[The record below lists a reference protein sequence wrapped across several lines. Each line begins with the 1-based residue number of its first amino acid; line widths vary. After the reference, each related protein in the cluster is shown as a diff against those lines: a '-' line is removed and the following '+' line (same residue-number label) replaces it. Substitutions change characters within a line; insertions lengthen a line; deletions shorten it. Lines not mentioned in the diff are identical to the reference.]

1 MRNFSDMRMTRAATL
16 DEAELDQLTDLFSD
30 FPLAGEEQPPIPL
43 EPLPSNHST
52 DNRKD
57 NNNVNGTPN
66 TEAVENN
73 RPQRVSVTSNTA
85 SSAAKKRR
93 LMINLIVQSFGFLLL
108 FTAYQ
113 SLQNLQSSI
122 NDDRNIG
129 QTSLAVL
136 YGVLIPSCPFLAPV
150 VMGLLGLKWTI
161 TGSMALYVVFTI
173 ANYWLEFYTLIP
185 ASVLVGAAAACLWAA
200 NGAYLTELA
209 IKYAQTSQI
218 WGNLISSLVLR
229 QRAESPGPVP
239 EANLTHCGASHCPDA
254 GDVSFTLPQG
264 HSLRVTLISI
274 YLACGVLAVLIMA
287 LFADRMK
294 ESELQHHCLSICRR
308 KPPPDAPPEDPVAQQ
323 AVAEQQEDAPAT
335 DWRLLCDR
343 FIVAWRFLF
352 QEKRMMLLIPLIT
365 YGTMQQALNVA
376 VFTRAFVGCT
386 LGVHWIGYVM
396 ICYGVCDAFSAFLI
410 GRIRNWVP
418 RQALVAVG
426 AVLNL
431 GLMIHLL
438 ALTPHPKYAAVYFV
452 HVGLWGVADAI
463 WQTQINSLYGVLFP
477 GCQEVAFSMD
487 GFWGAIGYTVP
498 YFFYFD
504 ISFYQ
509 RKVTSRHAAWFLG
522 VPVAFGYGGYL
533 CAAVKIYILLTLL
546 CVSMTTYSVLE
557 SPAMSFSDLSI
568 TRKHS
573 LGEENGSTDHLTYRN
588 SHAMSGVDNLE
599 FSDIAKKDDANAD
612 VTPSYQ
618 NAADVTVPM
627 ETVPKWRIWK
637 NLLVIC
643 IAFLFNF
650 TAFQSLQ
657 NLQSSLNYSEGLGV
671 ASLSVIYARYT
682 LMPMSV
688 TLGLAAAPLW
698 TAKSKYVTTSGIRY
712 AGMVGETQEDVIT
725 MFFGIFFMQVRHYQ
739 WDPVRRHGG
748 GDAGGRHHHVLRYL
762 LHGMVGETQED
773 VITMF
778 FGIFFMVRLF
788 VCLFV
793 WCNKYVT
800 ASGIRYAGMVGET
813 QEDVISM
820 FFGIFF
826 MVFQSGQIWGN
837 LISSLVLERGNVTS
851 LGLTPE
857 ELSEICGAN
866 NCPNSTGALQPPTTS
881 TVNLLVGIYLGCGLF
896 AVLVLAVFLDKL
908 KSEGEEKKPGLELLI
923 ATLKHLKDDRRQ
935 VLLVPITIYSG
946 LEQAYVSGDYTK
958 SFVSCALGIEWIG
971 YVMICYGVC
980 DAFFSFL
987 LGRLIKFTGRLPLFI
1002 TGAVAHLAMIIT
1014 MLVWSPNPNQL
1025 PVFFVLAACWGLGD
1039 AVWQLE
1045 INALYGYLFRKN
1057 QEAGFSNYR
1066 LWESLGFVVAFAYSN
1081 FICTNVKLY
1090 ILLGVLVLGMMGYA
1104 VVEYNEKQDPE
1115 EADTKM

>member
-1 MRNFSDMRMTRAATL
+1 MVCNNPRFLYPFPPFCSVEGTDNVAFDFSDMRMTRAATL

-43 EPLPSNHST
+43 EPMPPENSRNNNL
-52 DNRKD
+52 D
-57 NNNVNGTPN
+57 NNNVNDTPA
-66 TEAVENN
+66 TEAVEGS
-73 RPQRVSVTSNTA
+73 RPQRVSVTSNRA

-136 YGVLIPSCPFLAPV
+136 YGVLILSCPFLAPV
-150 VMGLLGLKWTI
+150 VMGLFGLKWTI
-161 TGSMALYVVFTI
+161 TGSMMSYVIFTI

-209 IKYAQTSQI
+209 IKYAQVSKENLSVVITRFFGIFFGIFQTSQI
-218 WGNLISSLVLR
+218 WGNLISSLVLQQGADR
-229 QRAESPGPVP
+229 PGPVP
-239 EANLTHCGASHCPDA
+239 EANLSHCGASHCPDA

-264 HSLRVTLISI
+264 DHLRRTLMSI
-274 YLACGVLAVLIMA
+274 YLACGVLAVFIMA

-294 ESELQHHCLSICRR
+294 ETELPHCLDICKR
-308 KPPPDAPPEDPVAQQ
+308 KPPAEAP
-323 AVAEQQEDAPAT
+323 AESPGAEREEEASAT

-343 FIVAWRFLF
+343 FIVAWRFMF

-426 AVLNL
+426 GLLNL
-431 GLMIHLL
+431 SLMVHLL
-438 ALTPHPKYAAVYFV
+438 AMTPHPQYAAVFFV

-487 GFWGAIGYTVP
+487 GFWGAIGYTV
-498 YFFYFD
+498 
-504 ISFYQ
+504 
-509 RKVTSRHAAWFLG
+509 
-522 VPVAFGYGGYL
+522 AFSYGGYL
-533 CAAVKIYILLTLL
+533 CASVKIYILLSLL
-546 CVSMTTYSVLE
+546 GVSMTTYTVLE
-557 SPAMSFSDLSI
+557 DPAGMPFSDLSI
-568 TRKHS
+568 TRRYS
-573 LGEENGSTDHLTYRN
+573 LGEELPPELGNSTDQLAHKN
-588 SHAMSGVDNLE
+588 SQAKTGIDNME
-599 FSDIAKKDDANAD
+599 FSDVSKKEDGTDAGAI
-612 VTPSYQ
+612 TPSYQ
-618 NAADVTVPM
+618 NAEGSTDPL
-627 ETVPKWRIWK
+627 ETTAIPKWRVWK

-643 IAFLFNF
+643 CAFLFNF

-657 NLQSSLNYSEGLGV
+657 NLQSSLNYDEGLGV
-671 ASLSVIYARYT
+671 ASLSVIYASLIVSCIFVPPILIGKIGCKWTLVVSIFWYSVFTAGNFYASWYT
-682 LMPMSV
+682 LMPFSV
-688 TLGLAAAPLW
+688 TLGLAGAPLW
-698 TAKSKYVTTSGIRY
+698 TAKSKYVTTSGMRY

-725 MFFGIFFMQVRHYQ
+725 
-739 WDPVRRHGG
+739 
-748 GDAGGRHHHVLRYL
+748 
-762 LHGMVGETQED
+762 
-773 VITMF
+773 
-778 FGIFFMVRLF
+778 
-788 VCLFV
+788 
-793 WCNKYVT
+793 
-800 ASGIRYAGMVGET
+800 
-813 QEDVISM
+813 M

-857 ELSEICGAN
+857 ELSAICGAN

-908 KSEGEEKKPGLELLI
+908 KGEGEEKKPGLQLLI
-923 ATLKHLKDDRRQ
+923 ATLKHLKDDKRQ

-946 LEQAYVSGDYTK
+946 LEQAYVAGDYTK

-980 DAFFSFL
+980 DAIFSFL
-987 LGRLIKFTGRLPLFI
+987 LGRLIKLTGRIPLFV

-1014 MLVWSPNPNQL
+1014 MLVWSPDPGKL
-1025 PVFFVLAACWGLGD
+1025 EVFFVLAAFWGLGD

-1081 FICTNVKLY
+1081 FLCTDVKLY
-1090 ILLGVLVLGMMGYA
+1090 ILLAVLVLGMMGYA
-1104 VVEYNEKQDPE
+1104 LVEYNERKDPE
-1115 EADTKM
+1115 ESDTRM

>member
-1 MRNFSDMRMTRAATL
+1 MDGTERLDYRGVEGTDNVAFDFTDMRNFSDMRMTRAATL

-30 FPLAGEEQPPIPL
+30 FPLAGEEQPPIPR
-43 EPLPSNHST
+43 EPLPSNHSP

-209 IKYAQTSQI
+209 IKYAQVSKENLSVVITRFFGIFFGIFQTSQI

-308 KPPPDAPPEDPVAQQ
+308 KPPPDAPPEEP
-323 AVAEQQEDAPAT
+323 VAEQQEDAPAT

-426 AVLNL
+426 GVLNLGLMIHLLSLTLSTLPQALVAVGGVLNL

-487 GFWGAIGYTVP
+487 GFWGAIGYTV
-498 YFFYFD
+498 
-504 ISFYQ
+504 
-509 RKVTSRHAAWFLG
+509 
-522 VPVAFGYGGYL
+522 AFGYGGYL

-546 CVSMTTYSVLE
+546 CVSMTTYTVLE
-557 SPAMSFSDLSI
+557 VMEW
-568 TRKHS
+568 RKAVQES
-573 LGEENGSTDHLTYRN
+573 
-588 SHAMSGVDNLE
+588 
-599 FSDIAKKDDANAD
+599 
-612 VTPSYQ
+612 
-618 NAADVTVPM
+618 
-627 ETVPKWRIWK
+627 
-637 NLLVIC
+637 
-643 IAFLFNF
+643 
-650 TAFQSLQ
+650 
-657 NLQSSLNYSEGLGV
+657 
-671 ASLSVIYARYT
+671 ASA
-682 LMPMSV
+682 
-688 TLGLAAAPLW
+688 
-698 TAKSKYVTTSGIRY
+698 
-712 AGMVGETQEDVIT
+712 Q
-725 MFFGIFFMQVRHYQ
+725 
-739 WDPVRRHGG
+739 
-748 GDAGGRHHHVLRYL
+748 
-762 LHGMVGETQED
+762 
-773 VITMF
+773 
-778 FGIFFMVRLF
+778 
-788 VCLFV
+788 
-793 WCNKYVT
+793 
-800 ASGIRYAGMVGET
+800 
-813 QEDVISM
+813 
-820 FFGIFF
+820 
-826 MVFQSGQIWGN
+826 
-837 LISSLVLERGNVTS
+837 
-851 LGLTPE
+851 
-857 ELSEICGAN
+857 
-866 NCPNSTGALQPPTTS
+866 
-881 TVNLLVGIYLGCGLF
+881 
-896 AVLVLAVFLDKL
+896 
-908 KSEGEEKKPGLELLI
+908 
-923 ATLKHLKDDRRQ
+923 
-935 VLLVPITIYSG
+935 
-946 LEQAYVSGDYTK
+946 
-958 SFVSCALGIEWIG
+958 
-971 YVMICYGVC
+971 
-980 DAFFSFL
+980 
-987 LGRLIKFTGRLPLFI
+987 
-1002 TGAVAHLAMIIT
+1002 
-1014 MLVWSPNPNQL
+1014 
-1025 PVFFVLAACWGLGD
+1025 
-1039 AVWQLE
+1039 
-1045 INALYGYLFRKN
+1045 
-1057 QEAGFSNYR
+1057 
-1066 LWESLGFVVAFAYSN
+1066 
-1081 FICTNVKLY
+1081 
-1090 ILLGVLVLGMMGYA
+1090 
-1104 VVEYNEKQDPE
+1104 
-1115 EADTKM
+1115 

>member
-1 MRNFSDMRMTRAATL
+1 
-16 DEAELDQLTDLFSD
+16 
-30 FPLAGEEQPPIPL
+30 
-43 EPLPSNHST
+43 
-52 DNRKD
+52 
-57 NNNVNGTPN
+57 
-66 TEAVENN
+66 
-73 RPQRVSVTSNTA
+73 
-85 SSAAKKRR
+85 
-93 LMINLIVQSFGFLLL
+93 
-108 FTAYQ
+108 
-113 SLQNLQSSI
+113 
-122 NDDRNIG
+122 
-129 QTSLAVL
+129 
-136 YGVLIPSCPFLAPV
+136 
-150 VMGLLGLKWTI
+150 
-161 TGSMALYVVFTI
+161 
-173 ANYWLEFYTLIP
+173 
-185 ASVLVGAAAACLWAA
+185 
-200 NGAYLTELA
+200 
-209 IKYAQTSQI
+209 
-218 WGNLISSLVLR
+218 
-229 QRAESPGPVP
+229 
-239 EANLTHCGASHCPDA
+239 
-254 GDVSFTLPQG
+254 
-264 HSLRVTLISI
+264 
-274 YLACGVLAVLIMA
+274 
-287 LFADRMK
+287 
-294 ESELQHHCLSICRR
+294 
-308 KPPPDAPPEDPVAQQ
+308 
-323 AVAEQQEDAPAT
+323 
-335 DWRLLCDR
+335 
-343 FIVAWRFLF
+343 
-352 QEKRMMLLIPLIT
+352 
-365 YGTMQQALNVA
+365 
-376 VFTRAFVGCT
+376 
-386 LGVHWIGYVM
+386 
-396 ICYGVCDAFSAFLI
+396 
-410 GRIRNWVP
+410 
-418 RQALVAVG
+418 
-426 AVLNL
+426 
-431 GLMIHLL
+431 
-438 ALTPHPKYAAVYFV
+438 
-452 HVGLWGVADAI
+452 
-463 WQTQINSLYGVLFP
+463 
-477 GCQEVAFSMD
+477 
-487 GFWGAIGYTVP
+487 
-498 YFFYFD
+498 
-504 ISFYQ
+504 
-509 RKVTSRHAAWFLG
+509 
-522 VPVAFGYGGYL
+522 
-533 CAAVKIYILLTLL
+533 
-546 CVSMTTYSVLE
+546 
-557 SPAMSFSDLSI
+557 MSFSDLSI

-573 LGEENGSTDHLTYRN
+573 LGEENGSADHLAYNN

-599 FSDIAKKDDANAD
+599 FSDIARKEGAD

-671 ASLSVIYARYT
+671 ASLSVIYASLIVSCIFVPPILIGTIGCKWTLVVSIFWYSVFTAGNFYASWYT

-725 MFFGIFFMQVRHYQ
+725 MFFGIFFMVRMYVTTSRIRYAGMVGETQEDVITMFFGIFFMYATTSGIRYAGMVGETQEDVITMFFGIFFMYVTTSGIRYAGMVGETQEDVITMFFGIFFMYVRHYQ
-739 WDPVRRHGG
+739 RDLVRRHGG
-748 GDAGGRHHHVLRYL
+748 GDTGGRHHYVLRMYVTTSGIRYAGMVGETQEDVITMFFGIFFMYVTTSGIRYAGMVGETQEDVITMFFGIFFMYVTTSGIRYA
-762 LHGMVGETQED
+762 GMVGETQED

-778 FGIFFMVRLF
+778 FGIFFMVR
-788 VCLFV
+788 
-793 WCNKYVT
+793 KYVT
-800 ASGIRYAGMVGET
+800 TSGIRYAGMVGET
-813 QEDVISM
+813 QQDVITM

-857 ELSEICGAN
+857 ELSEICGANNCPNSTGALQPPTTISYLVFSLPSLCSFLLLMSEICGAN

-1081 FICTNVKLY
+1081 FLCALYGYLFRKNQEAGFSNYRLWTMYGYLFRKNQEAGFSNYRLWESLGFVVVFACAFTALYGYLFRKNQEAGFSNYRLWESLGFVVAFAYSNFICTNVKLY

>member
-1 MRNFSDMRMTRAATL
+1 MEGAERLDYRGVEGTDNVAFDFSDMRNFSDMRMTRAATL

-30 FPLAGEEQPPIPL
+30 FPLAGEEQPPISL

-57 NNNVNGTPN
+57 NKNVNGTPN

-209 IKYAQTSQI
+209 IKYAQVSKENLSVVITRFFGIFFGIFQTSQI

-308 KPPPDAPPEDPVAQQ
+308 KPPPDTAPEDPVAQQ

-352 QEKRMMLLIPLIT
+352 EEKRMMLLIPLIT

-376 VFTRAFVGCT
+376 VFTRVGTSSSSPFSRTVPCSRLSTWPSSQGVGRILAFVGCT

-418 RQALVAVG
+418 SFGQNDLFHSVTHSVNHSSIPSFPTRQALVAVG

-487 GFWGAIGYTVP
+487 GFWGAIGYTV
-498 YFFYFD
+498 
-504 ISFYQ
+504 
-509 RKVTSRHAAWFLG
+509 
-522 VPVAFGYGGYL
+522 AFGYGGYL

-546 CVSMTTYSVLE
+546 CVSMTTYTVLE
-557 SPAMSFSDLSI
+557 VMEW
-568 TRKHS
+568 RK
-573 LGEENGSTDHLTYRN
+573 
-588 SHAMSGVDNLE
+588 
-599 FSDIAKKDDANAD
+599 
-612 VTPSYQ
+612 
-618 NAADVTVPM
+618 
-627 ETVPKWRIWK
+627 
-637 NLLVIC
+637 
-643 IAFLFNF
+643 
-650 TAFQSLQ
+650 
-657 NLQSSLNYSEGLGV
+657 
-671 ASLSVIYARYT
+671 
-682 LMPMSV
+682 
-688 TLGLAAAPLW
+688 
-698 TAKSKYVTTSGIRY
+698 
-712 AGMVGETQEDVIT
+712 
-725 MFFGIFFMQVRHYQ
+725 
-739 WDPVRRHGG
+739 
-748 GDAGGRHHHVLRYL
+748 
-762 LHGMVGETQED
+762 
-773 VITMF
+773 
-778 FGIFFMVRLF
+778 
-788 VCLFV
+788 
-793 WCNKYVT
+793 
-800 ASGIRYAGMVGET
+800 
-813 QEDVISM
+813 
-820 FFGIFF
+820 
-826 MVFQSGQIWGN
+826 
-837 LISSLVLERGNVTS
+837 
-851 LGLTPE
+851 
-857 ELSEICGAN
+857 
-866 NCPNSTGALQPPTTS
+866 ALQES
-881 TVNLLVGIYLGCGLF
+881 
-896 AVLVLAVFLDKL
+896 A
-908 KSEGEEKKPGLELLI
+908 
-923 ATLKHLKDDRRQ
+923 
-935 VLLVPITIYSG
+935 
-946 LEQAYVSGDYTK
+946 
-958 SFVSCALGIEWIG
+958 
-971 YVMICYGVC
+971 
-980 DAFFSFL
+980 
-987 LGRLIKFTGRLPLFI
+987 
-1002 TGAVAHLAMIIT
+1002 
-1014 MLVWSPNPNQL
+1014 
-1025 PVFFVLAACWGLGD
+1025 
-1039 AVWQLE
+1039 
-1045 INALYGYLFRKN
+1045 
-1057 QEAGFSNYR
+1057 EAR
-1066 LWESLGFVVAFAYSN
+1066 
-1081 FICTNVKLY
+1081 
-1090 ILLGVLVLGMMGYA
+1090 
-1104 VVEYNEKQDPE
+1104 
-1115 EADTKM
+1115 